1 MKREAAEQK
10 EDREG
15 EIFIE
20 SGRELKYL
28 LEVVGESGTDFNES
42 IYGEE

>member
-1 MKREAAEQK
+1 MKREAAKQK
-10 EDREG
+10 EDKDG
-15 EIFIE
+15 EVFIE
-20 SGRELKYL
+20 SGRKLKYL